1 MGAALMPLSSCSSRE
16 ASVLQEAATYPGHSP
31 AAGGPF
37 GAGGLHQVPPTSAIL
52 WSCGS
57 GTQLGGGSS

>member
-52 WSCGS
+52 
-57 GTQLGGGSS
+57 